1 MDRSY
6 YILIIILSLFVLGC
20 SNNKK
25 AANSSID
32 STSIYKLWK
41 FDTIKSASN
50 NPGPVWIGRNLL
62 NLTNHDTLRF
72 SYKSNKAMPTSYPYK
87 ISHDTIFVNN
97 RPAYKILKLTNIEL
111 HLYAIFNSGKS
122 TSAKKD
128 SIVMIY
134 KAK

>member
-6 YILIIILSLFVLGC
+6 YIFIIILSLFAFGC
-20 SNNKK
+20 SGNKK

-32 STSIYKLWK
+32 SATIHKLWK
-41 FDTIKSASN
+41 FDTVKWASN
-50 NPGPVWIGRNLL
+50 NIGSVWIGRNMLDL
-62 NLTNHDTLRF
+62 KNKDTLRF
-72 SYKSNKAMPTSYPYK
+72 SYKSNKAMPTTYPYK

-97 RPAYKILKLTNIEL
+97 RPAYKILKLTGNEL
-111 HLYAIFNSGKS
+111 HLYAIFNSGNS

>member
-20 SNNKK
+20 SGNKST
-25 AANSSID
+25 NTGSVD

-41 FDTIKSASN
+41 FDTVRSVSN
-50 NPGPVWIGRNLL
+50 NIGSVWIGRNLL

-97 RPAYKILKLTNIEL
+97 SPAYKIINLNNNEL
-111 HLYAIFNSGKS
+111 QLYAIFNKGSSKS
-122 TSAKKD
+122 ADKD

>member
-6 YILIIILSLFVLGC
+6 YILIIILSLFIAGC
-20 SNNKK
+20 SGNKK
-25 AANSSID
+25 ASNNSTD
-32 STSIYKLWK
+32 SATIHKLWK
-41 FDTIKSASN
+41 FDTVRSVSN
-50 NPGPVWIGRNLL
+50 NIGSVWIGRNLL
-62 NLTNHDTLRF
+62 DLSNHDTLRF

-87 ISHDTIFVNN
+87 ISHDTIFVSN
-97 RPAYKILKLTNIEL
+97 RPAYKILKLTGNEL
-111 HLYAIFNSGKS
+111 HLFAIFNSGSS

>member
-6 YILIIILSLFVLGC
+6 YILIIILSSIIFGC
-20 SNNKK
+20 SGNKK
-25 AANSSID
+25 TANSSID
-32 STSIYKLWK
+32 STTIHKLWK
-41 FDTIKSASN
+41 FDTVKSVSN
-50 NPGPVWIGRNLL
+50 NIGSVWIGRNLL
-62 NLTNHDTLRF
+62 DLSNHDTLRF

-87 ISHDTIFVNN
+87 ISHDTIFVSN
-97 RPAYKILKLTNIEL
+97 RPAYKILKLTSNEL